1 MDEQAGKSYRGVV
14 SFAFHNEALRE
25 TRIQSGEKVG
35 GGNKYGEERRGKTR
49 KIKQRNET

>member
-35 GGNKYGEERRGKTR
+35 GGTNTERKEGEKQGK
-49 KIKQRNET
+49 